1 MKRSIYLFISDIL
14 ENIELIE
21 KSIKNIKKSDF
32 ELNDVLKDAT
42 VRRLEIIGEAV
53 KNLPDSFRDKYP
65 DINWKEIA
73 GFRDIVIHSYFRVDL
88 DVTWD
93 IINKDLPDLKQKIL
107 RIKRDLEV
115 KN

>member
-14 ENIELIE
+14 KNIELIE

-32 ELNDVLKDAT
+32 ELNDDLKDAT

-53 KNLPDSFRDKYP
+53 KNIPDSFRDKYT

-88 DVTWD
+88 DITWD
-93 IINKDLPDLKQKIL
+93 IINKDLPNLKQKIL
-107 RIKRDLEV
+107 KIKRDLEII
-115 KN
+115 